1 MSEKNS
7 AIAKSVV
14 RVHFDFSNTTLS
26 YFNDAFDLQIGDIV
40 YVEGKLEG
48 QRGRVIDV
56 NYNFKIKISEYKR
69 VISKADTQVHGELHM
84 AGSHF
89 ITFDRTVLPYS
100 KVISWYKPAEDSDDD
115 YITGNDDRFVTLDNL
130 SALNV
135 PSEIGERGRDYYLK
149 NKVRYL
155 CLDRGHG
162 RAIVEGTKP
171 YEVEFD
177 FQDGKLSNL
186 VCDCF
191 CSYTC
196 KHEVATILQL
206 RETLEYIEEQY
217 VDYDDY
223 FAIVNMVTLFMFAV
237 DGKKTGS
244 IIL

>member
-1 MSEKNS
+1 MSKENG
-7 AIAKSVV
+7 AITKSIV
-14 RVHFDFSNTTLS
+14 RVHFASSNTTLS
-26 YFNDAFDLQIGDIV
+26 YFNDTFDLHIGDIV

-48 QRGRVIDV
+48 QRGRVVDV
-56 NYNFKIKISEYKR
+56 TYNFKIKVSDYKR
-69 VISKADTQVHGELHM
+69 VISKADTNVRGELLM

-89 ITFDRTVLPYS
+89 ITFDREVIPYS
-100 KVISWYKPAEDSDDD
+100 KVISWYKAPENSEEV
-115 YITGNDDRFVTLDNL
+115 YITGNDDNSVTLDDL
-130 SALNV
+130 SALNIK
-135 PSEIGERGRDYYLK
+135 PEIGERGHDYYLN

-155 CLDRGHG
+155 CIDNGHG

-177 FQDGKLSNL
+177 YIDGKLSGI

-206 RETLEYIEEQY
+206 REIWDYIKENHPEYG
-217 VDYDDY
+217 DY
-223 FAIVNMVTLFMFAV
+223 FAAVNMASLFLFAV
-237 DGKKTGS
+237 DGKKTGT

>member
-1 MSEKNS
+1 MSKENG
-7 AIAKSVV
+7 AITKSIV
-14 RVHFDFSNTTLS
+14 RVHFVSSNTTLS
-26 YFNDAFDLQIGDIV
+26 YFNDTFDLHIGDIV

-48 QRGRVIDV
+48 QRGRVVDV
-56 NYNFKIKISEYKR
+56 TYNFKIKVSDYKR
-69 VISKADTQVHGELHM
+69 VISKADTNVRGELLM

-89 ITFDRTVLPYS
+89 ITFDREVIPYS
-100 KVISWYKPAEDSDDD
+100 KVISWYKAPENSEEV
-115 YITGNDDRFVTLDNL
+115 YITGNDDTSVTLDDL
-130 SALNV
+130 SALNIK
-135 PSEIGERGRDYYLK
+135 PEIGERGHDYYLN

-155 CLDRGHG
+155 CIDNGHG

-177 FQDGKLSNL
+177 YIDGKLSGI

-206 RETLEYIEEQY
+206 RETLEYIKENHPEY
-217 VDYDDY
+217 GDY
-223 FAIVNMVTLFMFAV
+223 FAAVNMASLFLFAV
-237 DGKKTGS
+237 DGKKTGT